1 MLGLT
6 PVDDVIETLI
16 GMAKPI
22 DDEDSVPIQDAL
34 GRVLSSDVQAAVDV
48 PSFTNSSM
56 DGYACCAEDLSAG
69 SS

>member
-22 DDEDSVPIQDAL
+22 AGEDSVPIQDAL
-34 GRVLSSDVQAAVDV
+34 GRGLSSKRRVGGCQAG
-48 PSFTNSSM
+48 T
-56 DGYACCAEDLSAG
+56 G
-69 SS
+69 SGVVK